1 MKDLILK
8 LQKLPVDS
16 AEFKEGFNIVLDNI
30 DSLNFEEQVL
40 FTELATKFVNQ
51 DEERVKSR

>member
-8 LQKLPVDS
+8 LQRLPMDS
-16 AEFKEGFNIVLDNI
+16 AEFKEGFNLLIDRI
-30 DSLNFEEQVL
+30 DSLNIEEQDL
-40 FTELATKFVNQ
+40 FTELATRFVNQ